1 MLDFSIKNECLVLL
15 ISFLLSLWVFFMP
28 HFNFFTPDLV
38 LILKYWLYD
47 ISFVNPLNVSCA
59 ILSLGDKG

>member
-1 MLDFSIKNECLVLL
+1 MNAWYYLFLSYYLYGFFSCH
-15 ISFLLSLWVFFMP
+15 ISTFFAL
-28 HFNFFTPDLV
+28 NLV

>member
-1 MLDFSIKNECLVLL
+1 MPGITYFFPTIFMGFFSCH
-15 ISFLLSLWVFFMP
+15 ISTFFAL
-28 HFNFFTPDLV
+28 DLV

-47 ISFVNPLNVSCA
+47 ISFVNPLNMSCA